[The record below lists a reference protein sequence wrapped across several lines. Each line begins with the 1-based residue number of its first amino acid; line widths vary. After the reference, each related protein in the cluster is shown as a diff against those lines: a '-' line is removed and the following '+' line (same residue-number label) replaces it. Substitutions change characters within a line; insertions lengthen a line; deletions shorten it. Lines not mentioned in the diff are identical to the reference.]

1 MKKND
6 FSPHTEYVMRLFLSY
21 CFLSVMLVFMVALN
35 LNCQR
40 VKPLLPLLKPFQP
53 LLICLSPDEHPSFM
67 DTGDRDAL
75 MRTVKHQIK
84 YFSQFEQPA
93 YYSWGKNTISSDTLR
108 MTLEKFLQILED
120 EEGDID
126 ELLKTHFDIYQSIGE
141 NGKGA
146 VTFTGYYLPQVEGSL
161 EADEEYRYPLYR
173 LPDNLIIKKSTPHGP
188 KKAVRIERGNER
200 LYYTRKQIDQEGVLR
215 NKGCE
220 IAYLKS
226 PLDCYLLHVQGS
238 GTLLLPDD
246 TPMHLQFAGSNYLPY
261 RSLREEMLKDGL
273 LSPYNAS
280 MESIHTY
287 FTEHP
292 DKLQPY
298 LNRNKRY
305 TFFKIREGEAVGSL
319 GVPLTPKRSI
329 ATDKRIFPSGGLSYL
344 VTTVP
349 VVNSSGKA
357 DKVIP
362 WSRFVLNQDEGG
374 AIRGPHRVD
383 IFWGTGD
390 HAKEIAS
397 HLNHPGKLYYL
408 ILKDATELENTR

>member
-1 MKKND
+1 MK
-6 FSPHTEYVMRLFLSY
+6 SFLPY
-21 CFLSVMLVFMVALN
+21 CFLSLMLVFMVTLN

-40 VKPLLPLLKPFQP
+40 VKPLPPLLEPFQP
-53 LLICLSPDEHPSFM
+53 LLMRLSPDEYPSFM
-67 DTGDRDAL
+67 DTGDRNAL
-75 MRTVKHQIK
+75 MRAVKHQIK
-84 YFSQFEQPA
+84 YFSQIKHPIN
-93 YYSWGKNTISSDTLR
+93 YSWGKNTISSDTLR

-126 ELLKTHFDIYQSIGE
+126 ELIKTHFDIYQSIGE
-141 NGKGA
+141 NGKGT

-173 LPDNLIIKKSTPHGP
+173 LPDDLIIKESTLHGP
-188 KKAVRIERGNER
+188 KKAVRIENGNER
-200 LYYTRKQIDQEGVLR
+200 PYYTRKQIDQEGVLR

-238 GTLLLPDD
+238 GILILPDG
-246 TPMHLQFAGSNYLPY
+246 TPIHLQFAGSNYLPY
-261 RSLREEMLKDGL
+261 SSLRKEMLKDGL

-292 DKLQPY
+292 DKLQLY

-305 TFFKIREGEAVGSL
+305 TFFRIRKGEVVGSL
-319 GVPLTPKRSI
+319 GIPLTPERSI
-329 ATDKRIFPSGGLSYL
+329 ATDKQIFPSGGLSYII
-344 VTTVP
+344 TTVL

-357 DKVIP
+357 DKAIP
-362 WSRFVLNQDEGG
+362 LSRFVLNQDEGG
-374 AIRGPHRVD
+374 AIKGTHRVD
-383 IFWGTGD
+383 IFWGAGD
-390 HAKEIAS
+390 HAREVAS
-397 HLNHPGKLYYL
+397 HLNHPGGLYYL
-408 ILKDATELENTR
+408 ILKDNNN